1 MKCAA
6 HILTVISGKSTYDNA
21 TEAIPFEPIPKYEEA
36 CKGTGLDG
44 FRIGVPR
51 EALAD
56 VNSVVLNAFKLA
68 IKLLASL
75 GATIVENIR
84 FSSIKE

>member
-1 MKCAA
+1 M
-6 HILTVISGKSTYDNA
+6 
-21 TEAIPFEPIPKYEEA
+21 
-36 CKGTGLDG
+36 DG